1 MKTGVS
7 WFRVSS
13 VGQVGGYSLDAQEEQ
28 IFKFAE
34 REKIELVKKYRVQ
47 ESAKES
53 HRRKYFKEMV
63 EFVKTQKVEY
73 LLSFDVDRIARNYED
88 FFTIHKLIDEYGV
101 NVAIVC
107 ENKIYNK
114 NSPPSERFFFQMMG
128 SYAEMENRKRSEKT
142 KLGLQRKISRGELPS
157 YAPVGY
163 LNVPHPADKDL
174 PENLKKRKTI
184 IVDPEREH
192 LVRQMFELYGRG
204 GWSLARLRDEM
215 ERRGLRRRNGKP
227 LSINGVGVVLRKPFY
242 IGKMKN
248 GMIGV
253 HQPIIPLK
261 LFERVQNQLF
271 LAHRETRPNAK
282 KFFAFKRFLRCYRCH
297 GSVTG
302 ELHRGR
308 HGKGHFVYYQCV
320 AAKKGKCSL
329 KTAYREKDI
338 DAVFQKNVS
347 GLYVDPEIADKIRE
361 ELRSGHIK
369 QSLAV
374 KTDLRRLNSEK
385 TKNTNKLNT
394 LMEEHLEKKIT
405 IEEMREWEPKLKERN
420 QRIDEEIRELDKRNF
435 AYVEQGLTVLQLLKN
450 FDDTYARANLEDKS
464 RILDAV
470 LQTCI
475 VGGEEP
481 IFNFRPPFN
490 FLFTISQIMK
500 MEQKGFELQG
510 GRGGKRCN
518 SAHFLDWLKHN
529 DFGSQ
534 IEQGSGAFAAA

>member
-28 IFKFAE
+28 IESFAE
-34 REKIELVKKYRVQ
+34 KEKIEIVKRYRVQ

-53 HRRKYFKEMV
+53 HRRKFFKEMV
-63 EFVKTQKVEY
+63 EFIQTQKIEY
-73 LLSFDVDRIARNYED
+73 LISYDVDRLTRNFED
-88 FFTIHKLIDEYGV
+88 LFIIHELINKFNV
-101 NVAIVC
+101 NVAITSD
-107 ENKIYNK
+107 NKIYSK
-114 NSPPSERFFFQMMG
+114 NSPPLETLFFHQRG
-128 SYAEMENRKRSEKT
+128 GYAWMDNRYRSEKT
-142 KLGLQRKISRGELPS
+142 KAGLRQKMSRGELCS
-157 YAPVGY
+157 FAPLGY
-163 LNVPHPADKDL
+163 RNTVHPDDKDL
-174 PENLKKRKTI
+174 PENLKKRRI
-184 IVDPEREH
+184 VIVDPEREH
-192 LVRQMFELYGRG
+192 LVRQMFELYGKG

-227 LSINGVGVVLRKPFY
+227 LSIHGVEVVLRNPFY
-242 IGKMKN
+242 VGKMKN
-248 GMIGV
+248 GMMGA
-253 HQPIIPLK
+253 HKPIILLR

-271 LAHRETRPNAK
+271 LNHRQTRPNAR
-282 KFFAFKRFLRCYRCH
+282 KFFAFKRFLRCYKCH

-320 AAKKGKCSL
+320 KAKKGKCSL

-347 GLYVDPEIADKIRE
+347 DLYIDEEIADKIRE

-374 KTDLRRLNSEK
+374 KTDLKRLNSEK

-420 QRIDEEIRELDKRNF
+420 QRIDEQIRELDKQNF
-435 AYVEQGLTVLQLLKN
+435 KYVEQGLTVLQLLKN
-450 FDDTYARANLEDKS
+450 FDDTYARASLEDKS

-470 LQTCI
+470 LGTCI
-475 VGGEEP
+475 IGGEEP

-490 FLFTISQIMK
+490 FLFAISQIMK
-500 MEQKGFELQG
+500 MEQKGFEQLG
-510 GRGGKRCN
+510 GRG
-518 SAHFLDWLKHN
+518 
-529 DFGSQ
+529 
-534 IEQGSGAFAAA
+534 E